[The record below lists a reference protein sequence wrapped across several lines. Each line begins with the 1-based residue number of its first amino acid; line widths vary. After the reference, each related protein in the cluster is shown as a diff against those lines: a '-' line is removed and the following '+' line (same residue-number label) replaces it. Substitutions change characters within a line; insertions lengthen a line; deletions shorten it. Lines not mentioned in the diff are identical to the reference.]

1 MLKLRTTVKSIET
14 KDGRVIPPATRIDVL
29 PWPEASNN
37 NGWRIAILV
46 DEREGIVN
54 VSEHDLRAHTAP
66 SFL

>member
-29 PWPEASNN
+29 PWPEALN

-46 DEREGIVN
+46 DERQGIVK

-66 SFL
+66 AFL